1 MGTRFSLE
9 TADSGAV
16 LELTLKGAADIA
28 AARELRDELVAA
40 IVTGRDVVVNL
51 DALDRIDGAGLQLL
65 LAAKASVERGGH
77 ACSVVAEG
85 GAARRAI
92 ELAGAQELFGIA
104 PEVSSN
110 KQNGS
115 EQEERP

>member
-9 TADSGAV
+9 TADNGSV
-16 LELTLKGAADIA
+16 LDLTLTGAADIA

-40 IVTGRDVVVNL
+40 IVTGRDVVVHV
-51 DALDRIDGAGLQLL
+51 DALDRLDGAGLQLL
-65 LAAKASVERGGH
+65 LAAKASVERNGH
-77 ACSVVAEG
+77 AYSVVAEG

-92 ELAGAQELFGIA
+92 ELAGAEALFGVA
-104 PEVSSN
+104 REVSSN
-110 KQNGS
+110 KQNES